1 MNTLQKK
8 IISVLL
14 ICALFVA
21 GVVMIKKGTSVEK
34 DSIAVSGQK
43 TEQQTIGPNAG
54 VSSELMALLSE
65 GVSVEGMG
73 DDALTDATE
82 TQATEALADAT
93 ETQANEA
100 LTDATETQA
109 TEAVAA
115 LPDYTVDVS
124 DKTKQA
130 YEKAKTDLNFWY
142 EDEGYTAFFEAAAL
156 RYFEETGNK
165 VAVQCQ
171 NTIDYMGDVYD
182 KTMQDDAF
190 PDVYLISGDN
200 LEEAY
205 LYGLVSVNEKGLD
218 EVNVASNAKNAAT
231 YGEKL
236 LGYPLSYNTTVFIFQ
251 TDYFGE
257 APTSLQAIID
267 YSNENEPPENVE
279 YLLEWDV
286 NDPFYDF
293 PFISNSVTFEKN
305 EAKSMNVVYDEEL
318 YQQDLEY
325 FEGILVSFSVDAT
338 TVSEEEI
345 IENFLAGRTLSAI
358 IDTDSLYKLDN
369 YDYSLM
375 LMPNLND
382 TLEAKSCAITDM
394 LVVNDFSDEQ
404 DMASDFAYF
413 TTVAMASELR
423 PLTGHFSV
431 IPSETP
437 SWVEQ
442 VSYEAYESAVLVPD
456 SQDAKDFWVKL
467 EETISEYF

>member
-21 GVVMIKKGTSVEK
+21 GIVVVKKGSQAKEEAT
-34 DSIAVSGQK
+34 GQK
-43 TEQQTIGPNAG
+43 TEQQSAGLNAG
-54 VSSELMALLSE
+54 VTSELMAALSDGQSTE
-65 GVSVEGMG
+65 LVAGGQMAE
-73 DDALTDATE
+73 DAEATEAQMAEEAETTE
-82 TQATEALADAT
+82 TQMAEEVETTEVQT
-93 ETQANEA
+93 SEQV
-100 LTDATETQA
+100 
-109 TEAVAA
+109 AVAA
-115 LPDYTVDVS
+115 LPEYTVDVS
-124 DKTKQA
+124 EKTKKS
-130 YEKAKTDLNFWY
+130 YEKAKTDLTFWY
-142 EDEGYTAFFEAAAL
+142 EDESYQAFFEAAAL
-156 RYFEETGNK
+156 YYYEETGKK

-171 NTIDYMGDVYD
+171 DTVDFMGDVYD
-182 KTMQDDAF
+182 KTMQDEAF

-218 EVNVASNAKNAAT
+218 EVNVAKNAKTAST
-231 YGEKL
+231 YGDKL

-257 APTSLQAIID
+257 APESLQAIID
-267 YSNENEPPENVE
+267 YSNENEPAENVE

-293 PFISNSVTFEKN
+293 PFVSNSVTFEKN
-305 EAKSMNVVYDEEL
+305 EANSMNVVYDEEL

-325 FEGILVSFSVDAT
+325 FDGILASFSVDVT
-338 TVSEEEI
+338 TVSEKEI
-345 IENFLAGRTLSAI
+345 VENFLAGRTLSAI

-375 LMPNLND
+375 LMPSLND
-382 TLEAKSCAITDM
+382 TLATKSCASTDM
-394 LVVNDFSDEQ
+394 LVVNDYSKNRDE
-404 DMASDFAYF
+404 ASEFAYF
-413 TTVAMASELR
+413 ATVTMASELY

-442 VSYEAYESAVLVPD
+442 VSNEAYESAVLMPD

-467 EETISEYF
+467 EETISKYF

>member
-8 IISVLL
+8 KISVLL
-14 ICALFVA
+14 ICALFVV
-21 GVVMIKKGTSVEK
+21 GVVVVKKGSQAK
-34 DSIAVSGQK
+34 KAVDVAE
-43 TEQQTIGPNAG
+43 EQQLSGLNAG
-54 VSSELMALLSE
+54 VTSELMAALLDEPSTE
-65 GVSVEGMG
+65 DEKITEDEPSTEPVE
-73 DDALTDATE
+73 T
-82 TQATEALADAT
+82 
-93 ETQANEA
+93 
-100 LTDATETQA
+100 
-109 TEAVAA
+109 
-115 LPDYTVDVS
+115 LPKNSIDVS
-124 DKTKQA
+124 EKTKKS
-130 YEKAKTDLNFWY
+130 YEKAKTDLTFWY
-142 EDEGYTAFFEAAAL
+142 EDESYQTFFETAAL
-156 RYFEETGNK
+156 CYYEETGTK

-171 NTIDYMGDVYD
+171 DTIDYMGDVYD
-182 KTMQDDAF
+182 KTMQDDVF

-218 EVNVASNAKNAAT
+218 EINVATNAKNASV

-267 YSNENEPPENVE
+267 YSNENEPADNVE

-293 PFISNSVTFEKN
+293 PFISNSVTFEKK
-305 EAKSMNVVYDEEL
+305 EANSMHVVYDEEL

-325 FEGILVSFSVDAT
+325 FDGILASFSVDAT
-338 TVSEEEI
+338 TVSEDGI
-345 IENFLAGRTLSAI
+345 VENFLAGRTLSAI
-358 IDTDSLYKLDN
+358 IDTDSLYKLDG
-369 YDYSLM
+369 YDYSIM

-382 TLEAKSCAITDM
+382 TLTAKSCATTDL
-394 LVVNDFSDEQ
+394 LVVNDFSEKK

-413 TTVAMASELR
+413 ATVTMSSELH

-431 IPSETP
+431 IPSEAPT
-437 SWVEQ
+437 WVEQ